1 MKIMQEDLCWVYITF
16 SSKKEARFI
25 GKILVKQ
32 NLVACVNILGEM
44 ISIFKWEGKIS
55 EDKEVAIIAKTRK
68 ELMPKIIKTV
78 SKNHSYECPC
88 ILELPIQGGNPKFL
102 KWIETETELIKNN

>member
-44 ISIFKWEGKIS
+44 ISIFKWKGKAS
-55 EDKEVAIIAKTRK
+55 EWGQMLNAF
-68 ELMPKIIKTV
+68 
-78 SKNHSYECPC
+78 
-88 ILELPIQGGNPKFL
+88 LENAAP
-102 KWIETETELIKNN
+102 